1 MLTPPLTDG
10 VLPGITRSRLLQLA
24 KQQGVSC
31 MEVSITKAMLK
42 EADGLFIT
50 NSLQGIRSVF
60 SLDDIVFTVE
70 HPLLNQ
76 LSSSLNI

>member
-1 MLTPPLTDG
+1 MQLKLPALIYFCIQDKRLLTPPLTDG

-42 EADGLFIT
+42 EADGLFI
-50 NSLQGIRSVF
+50 NEFIAGYSFRIF
-60 SLDDIVFTVE
+60 SR
-70 HPLLNQ
+70 
-76 LSSSLNI
+76 